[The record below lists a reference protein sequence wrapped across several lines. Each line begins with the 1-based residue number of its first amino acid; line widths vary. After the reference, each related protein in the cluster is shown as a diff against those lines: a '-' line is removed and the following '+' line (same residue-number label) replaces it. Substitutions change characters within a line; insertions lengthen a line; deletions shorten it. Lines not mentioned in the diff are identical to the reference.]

1 MKKISAIFS
10 LLYFVSLVAS
20 FYTLYQLP
28 TYLVRSQVVD
38 LMQLEGAQS
47 VFYQTNAILALSLAL
62 GGIALGCLWIRRSKP
77 VAVPSLSTESVTS
90 APVTKAP
97 DLARDEE
104 ISAPILIE
112 ELDELLSY
120 KGDEEAVFTQVLAQ
134 VCRKV
139 EGSLAA
145 AYRTVRIDERANVEL
160 FASYA
165 YSVPEGDTVT
175 YRFGEG
181 LVGQVAK
188 QGRGVFI
195 DEVPNGYINILS
207 GLGRATP
214 TYLMIH
220 PLKHDEGVVGVV
232 EIASFTK
239 FTMRQKE
246 YVEAVLDQLTLK
258 LVNTHSVSL
267 EEATH

>member
-47 VFYQTNAILALSLAL
+47 VFYQTNAILALSFVL
-62 GGIALGCLWIRRSKP
+62 GGIALGCLWLRRSKP
-77 VAVPSLSTESVTS
+77 ATAASLSVENGTL
-90 APVTKAP
+90 APVIEAP
-97 DLARDEE
+97 DRVKET
-104 ISAPILIE
+104 SAPILME
-112 ELDELLSY
+112 EIDELLSY
-120 KGDEEAVFTQVLAQ
+120 EGNEEAVFTQALAQ
-134 VCRKV
+134 ICRKV
-139 EGSLAA
+139 EASLAM
-145 AYRTVRIDERANVEL
+145 AYRAVRNDEHANVEL

-165 YSVPEGDTVT
+165 YSVPEGDVVT

-188 QGRGVFI
+188 QGHGVFI
-195 DEVPNGYINILS
+195 DEVPNGYIKILS

-220 PLKHDEGVVGVV
+220 PLKHDEVVVGVV
-232 EIASFTK
+232 EIASFAK
-239 FTMRQKE
+239 FTAQQNE
-246 YVEAVLDQLTLK
+246 YVEAVLNQLALK
-258 LVNTHSVSL
+258 LVNTNSVSL

>member
-47 VFYQTNAILALSLAL
+47 VFYQTNAILALSFIL
-62 GGIALGCLWIRRSKP
+62 GGIALGCLWLRRSKP
-77 VAVPSLSTESVTS
+77 ATATSSSTENGTS
-90 APVTKAP
+90 APVIEAP
-97 DLARDEE
+97 DRVEETSTPTLIVEE
-104 ISAPILIE
+104 I
-112 ELDELLSY
+112 DELLSY
-120 KGDEEAVFTQVLAQ
+120 EGDEEAVFTQALAQ
-134 VCRKV
+134 ICRKV
-139 EGSLAA
+139 EASLAT
-145 AYRTVRIDERANVEL
+145 AYRTVRINEHANVEL

-165 YSVPEGDTVT
+165 YSVPEGDVVT

-181 LVGQVAK
+181 LIGQVAK
-188 QGRGVFI
+188 QGHGVFI
-195 DEVPNGYINILS
+195 DEVPNGYIKILS

-220 PLKHDEGVVGVV
+220 PLKHDEVVVGVV
-232 EIASFTK
+232 EIASFAK
-239 FTMRQKE
+239 FTAQQKD
-246 YVEAVLDQLTLK
+246 YLEAVLNQLALK
-258 LVNTHSVSL
+258 LVNTNSVSL

>member
-28 TYLVRSQVVD
+28 TYLVRSQAID

-47 VFYQTNAILALSLAL
+47 VFYQTNAILALSLVLGGTAL
-62 GGIALGCLWIRRSKP
+62 GFLWLRDSKP
-77 VAVPSLSTESVTS
+77 VTAASLSTENVILAPVVEASNEDEETS
-90 APVTKAP
+90 APM
-97 DLARDEE
+97 
-104 ISAPILIE
+104 LIE

-120 KGDEEAVFTQVLAQ
+120 EGDEEAVFTQALAQ
-134 VCRKV
+134 ICRKV
-139 EGSLAA
+139 EASLAT
-145 AYRTVRIDERANVEL
+145 AYRTVRVDEHANVEL

-165 YSVPEGDTVT
+165 YSIPEGDTVT
-175 YRFGEG
+175 YRLGEG

-195 DEVPNGYINILS
+195 DEVPSGYINILS

-239 FTMRQKE
+239 FTTRQKE
-246 YVEAVLDQLTLK
+246 YVEAVLDQLALK

>member
-10 LLYFVSLVAS
+10 LLYLVSLVAS

-28 TYLVRSQVVD
+28 TYLVRSQAID
-38 LMQLEGAQS
+38 LMRLESAQA
-47 VFYQTNAILALSLAL
+47 VFYQTNAILALSFAL
-62 GGIALGCLWIRRSKP
+62 GGIGLACLWLRPSKP
-77 VAVPSLSTESVTS
+77 VATPSLSTENVISAPVLEASDEDKETS
-90 APVTKAP
+90 APM
-97 DLARDEE
+97 R
-104 ISAPILIE
+104 SE

-120 KGDEEAVFTQVLAQ
+120 EGDEGALFTQVLAQ

-139 EGSLAA
+139 EASLAI
-145 AYRTVRIDERANVEL
+145 AYRTVRMDEFTNVEL

-195 DEVPNGYINILS
+195 DEVPDGYIKILS

-220 PLKHDEGVVGVV
+220 PLKNDEGVVGVV

-239 FTMRQKE
+239 FTAQQKD
-246 YVEAVLDQLTLK
+246 YVEAVLDQLALK